1 MKYRNTDMFWLLL
14 VGRLVVSVLTVVV
27 RLVV

>member
-14 VGRLVVSVLTVVV
+14 VGRLVVSVLPVVV